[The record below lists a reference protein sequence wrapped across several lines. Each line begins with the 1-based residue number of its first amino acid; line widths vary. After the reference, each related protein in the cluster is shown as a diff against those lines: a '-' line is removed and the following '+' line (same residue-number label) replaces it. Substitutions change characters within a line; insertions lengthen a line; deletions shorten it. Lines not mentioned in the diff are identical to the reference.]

1 MQRRRRP
8 RAQPRNIFAP
18 TERRIVNRARTRPTI
33 SENAQTTFQRS
44 NRKKTVK
51 PKKHF
56 LTLETPYSPEIDATQ
71 NTELIEDYREMQDRL
86 ESFSE
91 YTYAT
96 HWTSFNPSRSVTPTW
111 KSKSVPAC
119 TDWGAVPLR
128 IGGA

>member
-33 SENAQTTFQRS
+33 SENVQTSLQRS

-56 LTLETPYSPEIDATQ
+56 LTLETP
-71 NTELIEDYREMQDRL
+71 
-86 ESFSE
+86 
-91 YTYAT
+91 
-96 HWTSFNPSRSVTPTW
+96 
-111 KSKSVPAC
+111 
-119 TDWGAVPLR
+119 
-128 IGGA
+128 